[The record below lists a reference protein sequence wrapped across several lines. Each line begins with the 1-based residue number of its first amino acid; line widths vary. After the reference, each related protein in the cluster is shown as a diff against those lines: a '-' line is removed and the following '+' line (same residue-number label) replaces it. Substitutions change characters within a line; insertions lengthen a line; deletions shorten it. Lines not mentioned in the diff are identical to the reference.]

1 MGVIKEGRVSG
12 TLPKDEA
19 FAVHYPGYPK
29 TTSRAIQTLGGTEGI
44 LKANFILPFLAR
56 SSQSNRLEL
65 HFRPEDPYSHPAFGE
80 LSPCNNLLLKISK
93 KKCSNRQTAEASSKL
108 QECSTSGVND
118 AENPKQ
124 PFQVEVERPEEEE
137 EEEEEE
143 SNLCADIV
151 CRVSEAYNFDGI
163 ADYQHVLPV
172 HANAARKRKGNWVEA
187 EETSFGEAFMVIAST
202 CSCSE
207 IMFCL
212 ISLFTFVNCLTEK
225 GGFMDVD
232 QEDVMMILPPLF
244 SPKDMPE
251 NVVLRPSTILSS
263 KKNQEV
269 AVHYSAQVPKNVN
282 WEEHITQGSEQ
293 WEWQMTVSKLFEERP
308 IWPKESVT
316 ERLLQKGL
324 KYSHLVLKRLLL
336 GVAYYFS
343 NGPFRRFWIRKGY
356 DPRKDPESRMMLT
369 SAFSFTRY
377 QRTDFR
383 VPEPLRNYAD
393 ANVANNCLMFHA
405 IQNACAE
412 FNGLFEN
419 DVFLTIFV
427 LHSLTHKWG
436 DLCSFQVF
444 PYKFQMILQ
453 LFELDDDYI
462 QQEIRKPPKLE
473 TCDVSLL
480 SSMLSR
486 RAGSFISGPKTGW
499 FSECVL
505 DCLRLRVAVRFLSV
519 YPKTGAES
527 ILKSCSNEFEKLKRS
542 CLYKDVFNSH
552 QEEHQQTNKGDGD
565 KERPKS
571 SDNKEDEVEAE
582 DEEELDA
589 YDETLNLGDED
600 DEISL
605 QPDTCILESWQ
616 SVLLLR
622 FPIYCIDLD
631 MENNSR
637 TYLQELFGSFPSTGS
652 GTDAIQ
658 AADTSDGEY
667 EIYEQFGDDNYS
679 DDDDDD
685 DDDDGGDDS

>member
-1 MGVIKEGRVSG
+1 MGVIKDGRVSG

-29 TTSRAIQTLGGTEGI
+29 TTSRAIQTLGGTDGI
-44 LKANFILPFLAR
+44 LKANLILPFLAR
-56 SSQSNRLEL
+56 TSQSNRLEL

-137 EEEEEE
+137 EEEEE

-151 CRVSEAYNFDGI
+151 CHVSEAYNFDGM

-187 EETSFGEAFMVIAST
+187 EETSF
-202 CSCSE
+202 
-207 IMFCL
+207 
-212 ISLFTFVNCLTEK
+212 EK

-293 WEWQMTVSKLFEERP
+293 
-308 IWPKESVT
+308 
-316 ERLLQKGL
+316 
-324 KYSHLVLKRLLL
+324 LLL

-356 DPRKDPESRMMLT
+356 DPRKDPESRI
-369 SAFSFTRY
+369 Y

-393 ANVANNCLMFHA
+393 ANVANN
-405 IQNACAE
+405 
-412 FNGLFEN
+412 
-419 DVFLTIFV
+419 
-427 LHSLTHKWG
+427 LTHKWG

-473 TCDVSLL
+473 TCD
-480 SSMLSR
+480 
-486 RAGSFISGPKTGW
+486 PKTGW

-527 ILKSCSNEFEKLKRS
+527 ILKSCSNEFDKLKRS
-542 CLYKDVFNSH
+542 CLYNDVFNSH

-622 FPIYCIDLD
+622 VC
-631 MENNSR
+631 
-637 TYLQELFGSFPSTGS
+637 LFNRMVVWS
-652 GTDAIQ
+652 
-658 AADTSDGEY
+658 
-667 EIYEQFGDDNYS
+667 
-679 DDDDDD
+679 
-685 DDDDGGDDS
+685 

>member
-44 LKANFILPFLAR
+44 LKANLILPFLAR
-56 SSQSNRLEL
+56 ISQSNRLEL

-80 LSPCNNLLLKISK
+80 ISPCNNLLLKISK

-137 EEEEEE
+137 EEEEE

-151 CRVSEAYNFDGI
+151 CRVSEAYNFDGM

-187 EETSFGEAFMVIAST
+187 EETSF
-202 CSCSE
+202 
-207 IMFCL
+207 
-212 ISLFTFVNCLTEK
+212 EK

-324 KYSHLVLKRLLL
+324 KFSHLVLKRLLL

-356 DPRKDPESRMMLT
+356 DPRKDPESRI
-369 SAFSFTRY
+369 Y

-393 ANVANNCLMFHA
+393 ANVANN
-405 IQNACAE
+405 
-412 FNGLFEN
+412 
-419 DVFLTIFV
+419 
-427 LHSLTHKWG
+427 LTHKWG

-486 RAGSFISGPKTGW
+486 RAETLQPKTGW

-589 YDETLNLGDED
+589 YDETLNLVDED

-685 DDDDGGDDS
+685 DDDDDGGDDS

>member
-19 FAVHYPGYPK
+19 FAIHYPGYPK

-56 SSQSNRLEL
+56 NSQPNRLEL
-65 HFRPEDPYSHPAFGE
+65 HFRPGDPYSHPAFGE
-80 LSPCNNLLLKISK
+80 LSPCNSLLLKISK
-93 KKCSNRQTAEASSKL
+93 KKCSNRQTAEAS
-108 QECSTSGVND
+108 
-118 AENPKQ
+118 
-124 PFQVEVERPEEEE
+124 RM
-137 EEEEEE
+137 
-143 SNLCADIV
+143 
-151 CRVSEAYNFDGI
+151 

-187 EETSFGEAFMVIAST
+187 EEASF
-202 CSCSE
+202 
-207 IMFCL
+207 
-212 ISLFTFVNCLTEK
+212 EK

-269 AVHYSAQVPKNVN
+269 AVHYSAQVDLEPGLAIDFNIKDILLISFYLSSGFIFCFPILKVNMLLVFTSYWLYILLHLIFTFFTLKKIFYDDSEILPWSSVQIYSPNSIFLLDLAFVQVPKNVN
-282 WEEHITQGSEQ
+282 WEEHITQDSEQ

-324 KYSHLVLKRLLL
+324 KFSHLVLKRLLL

-356 DPRKDPESRMMLT
+356 DPRKDPESRI
-369 SAFSFTRY
+369 Y

-393 ANVANNCLMFHA
+393 ASVAN
-405 IQNACAE
+405 
-412 FNGLFEN
+412 
-419 DVFLTIFV
+419 
-427 LHSLTHKWG
+427 LTHKWG

-473 TCDVSLL
+473 TCD
-480 SSMLSR
+480 
-486 RAGSFISGPKTGW
+486 PKTGW

-505 DCLRLRVAVRFLSV
+505 DCLRLRVAMRFLSV

-552 QEEHQQTNKGDGD
+552 QEEHQQTNKGSD
-565 KERPKS
+565 KK
-571 SDNKEDEVEAE
+571 
-582 DEEELDA
+582 
-589 YDETLNLGDED
+589 
-600 DEISL
+600 
-605 QPDTCILESWQ
+605 C
-616 SVLLLR
+616 
-622 FPIYCIDLD
+622 F
-631 MENNSR
+631 
-637 TYLQELFGSFPSTGS
+637 FF
-652 GTDAIQ
+652 
-658 AADTSDGEY
+658 
-667 EIYEQFGDDNYS
+667 
-679 DDDDDD
+679 
-685 DDDDGGDDS
+685 

>member
-44 LKANFILPFLAR
+44 LKARI
-56 SSQSNRLEL
+56 SQSNRLEL

-93 KKCSNRQTAEASSKL
+93 KKCSNRQTAEASIKL

-151 CRVSEAYNFDGI
+151 CRVSEAYNFDGM

-187 EETSFGEAFMVIAST
+187 EETSF
-202 CSCSE
+202 
-207 IMFCL
+207 
-212 ISLFTFVNCLTEK
+212 EK

-269 AVHYSAQVPKNVN
+269 AVHYSAQVDLEPGLAIDFNIKEVPKNVN

-324 KYSHLVLKRLLL
+324 KFSHLVLKRLLL

-356 DPRKDPESRMMLT
+356 DPRKDPESRI
-369 SAFSFTRY
+369 Y

-393 ANVANNCLMFHA
+393 ANVANN
-405 IQNACAE
+405 
-412 FNGLFEN
+412 
-419 DVFLTIFV
+419 
-427 LHSLTHKWG
+427 LTHKWG

-473 TCDVSLL
+473 TCD
-480 SSMLSR
+480 
-486 RAGSFISGPKTGW
+486 PKTGW

-605 QPDTCILESWQ
+605 QPDT
-616 SVLLLR
+616 
-622 FPIYCIDLD
+622 YLD
-631 MENNSR
+631 MKNNSR

-685 DDDDGGDDS
+685 DDGGDDS

>member
-19 FAVHYPGYPK
+19 FAIHYPGYPK

-44 LKANFILPFLAR
+44 LKAR
-56 SSQSNRLEL
+56 SSQPNRLEL
-65 HFRPEDPYSHPAFGE
+65 HFRHGDPYSHPAFGE
-80 LSPCNNLLLKISK
+80 LSPCNSLLLKISK

-124 PFQVEVERPEEEE
+124 PFRVEVERPE

-151 CRVSEAYNFDGI
+151 CRVSEAYNFDGM

-187 EETSFGEAFMVIAST
+187 EETSF
-202 CSCSE
+202 
-207 IMFCL
+207 
-212 ISLFTFVNCLTEK
+212 EK

-269 AVHYSAQVPKNVN
+269 AVHYSAQVDLEPGLAIDFNIKEVPKNVN
-282 WEEHITQGSEQ
+282 WEEHITQDSEQ
-293 WEWQMTVSKLFEERP
+293 WEWQMTVSKLFEEWP

-324 KYSHLVLKRLLL
+324 KFSHLVLKRLLL

-356 DPRKDPESRMMLT
+356 DPRKDPESRI
-369 SAFSFTRY
+369 Y

-393 ANVANNCLMFHA
+393 ASVANN
-405 IQNACAE
+405 
-412 FNGLFEN
+412 
-419 DVFLTIFV
+419 
-427 LHSLTHKWG
+427 LTHKWG

-473 TCDVSLL
+473 TCD
-480 SSMLSR
+480 
-486 RAGSFISGPKTGW
+486 PKTGW

-505 DCLRLRVAVRFLSV
+505 DCLRLRVAMRFLSV

-552 QEEHQQTNKGDGD
+552 QEEHQQTNKGDDD
-565 KERPKS
+565 KERAKS

-589 YDETLNLGDED
+589 YDETLTLGDGD

-605 QPDTCILESWQ
+605 QPDT
-616 SVLLLR
+616 
-622 FPIYCIDLD
+622 YLD

-667 EIYEQFGDDNYS
+667 EIYEQFGDNNYS

-685 DDDDGGDDS
+685 NDDDDDDDGGGGGGGVGGDDS

>member
-44 LKANFILPFLAR
+44 LKARI
-56 SSQSNRLEL
+56 SQSNRLEL

-80 LSPCNNLLLKISK
+80 LSPCNKLLLKISK

-137 EEEEEE
+137 EEEEE

-151 CRVSEAYNFDGI
+151 CRVSEAYNFDGM

-187 EETSFGEAFMVIAST
+187 EETSF
-202 CSCSE
+202 
-207 IMFCL
+207 
-212 ISLFTFVNCLTEK
+212 EK

-269 AVHYSAQVPKNVN
+269 AVHYSAQVDLEPGLAIDFNIKEVPKNVN

-324 KYSHLVLKRLLL
+324 KFSHLVLKRLLL

-356 DPRKDPESRMMLT
+356 DPRKDPESRI
-369 SAFSFTRY
+369 Y

-393 ANVANNCLMFHA
+393 ANVANN
-405 IQNACAE
+405 
-412 FNGLFEN
+412 
-419 DVFLTIFV
+419 
-427 LHSLTHKWG
+427 LTHKWG

-473 TCDVSLL
+473 TCD
-480 SSMLSR
+480 
-486 RAGSFISGPKTGW
+486 PKTGW

-605 QPDTCILESWQ
+605 QPDT
-616 SVLLLR
+616 
-622 FPIYCIDLD
+622 YLD

-685 DDDDGGDDS
+685 DDGGDDS